1 MTELL
6 EYFKE
11 KEKELEEEGFELS
24 VVMSIQIR
32 KGNYSAKAKFGIGL
46 IEKSHEDWKVF
57 LDEDI
62 EDLRKQFIEKRKL
75 YN

>member
-11 KEKELEEEGFELS
+11 KEKELEEEGLELS
-24 VVMSIQIR
+24 VVMSLQIR
-32 KGNYSAKAKFGIGL
+32 KENYSAKSKFGIGL
-46 IEKSHEDWKVF
+46 IEKSQEDWKVF

-62 EDLRKQFIEKRKL
+62 EDLKKQLIEKRKL
-75 YN
+75 YS